1 MSKQTNGYKVTV
13 LLPLYDNDGDLI
25 DQETWRWWND
35 RLTSLVAG
43 FTDLGVVSG
52 WWRGYS
58 DQNRRIMMIVRSMTE
73 VEAIRELLREARV
86 RFRQEAM
93 YLEYHPVHFDEVN

>member
-1 MSKQTNGYKVTV
+1 MSYKVTV
-13 LLPLYDNDGDLI
+13 LLPLSDNDGEPFDV
-25 DQETWRWWND
+25 QTWTWWND

-52 WWRGYS
+52 WWRGFS
-58 DQNRRIMMIVRSMTE
+58 DRNRHISIIVETMRE
-73 VEAIRELLREARV
+73 VDAIRELLREARL

-93 YLEYHPVHFDEVN
+93 YLEYHVIEFEEIR

>member
-1 MSKQTNGYKVTV
+1 MSKPSTGYKVTV
-13 LLPLYDNDGDLI
+13 LLPLSDNDGNPI
-25 DQETWRWWND
+25 ERETWSWWND

-58 DQNRRIMMIVRSMTE
+58 DQNRRIMMVVRSMRE
-73 VEAIRELLREARV
+73 VEQIRELLREARV

-93 YLEYHPVHFDEVN
+93 YLEYHPVRFEEVN